1 VKNKNGLDKPAA
13 GVVDR
18 DLIKACCRR
27 EPGAWEG
34 FLEQYSK
41 LIYYSIH
48 RTCKLR
54 HYTIS
59 KEEVEDMFND
69 VLVHFIRDDCK
80 RLRLFRGEG
89 GCSAATWI
97 RTVTVR
103 YVIDYLRQ
111 QSRIKGLVSIED
123 EKFVAEVSMES
134 PVTRPDEIYELR
146 EDERIFDEAVDSLA
160 ENDKYFME
168 LYYTRGLP
176 PDEVS
181 QVLGISVKTVY
192 SRVNRIKT
200 KIQQAVENFGRK

>member
-13 GVVDR
+13 GAG
-18 DLIKACCRR
+18 DLELIIACCRR
-27 EPGAWEG
+27 ESGAWEG

-54 HYTIS
+54 HYRVS
-59 KEEVEDMFND
+59 REELEDLFND

-80 RLRLFRGEG
+80 RLRMFRGDG
-89 GCSAATWI
+89 GCSVATWI

-111 QSRIKGLVSIED
+111 QYRIRGLVNIED
-123 EKFVAEVSMES
+123 DNIVAEVSRER

-146 EDERIFDEAVDSLA
+146 EEERIFDKAVGSLE
-160 ENDKYFME
+160 ENDKCFME
-168 LYYTRGLP
+168 LYYTRGLS

-200 KIQQAVENFGRK
+200 KIQLAVENLGRK